1 MKEAYI
7 KAVGIGLGFELQ
19 RAEFHYQDGNI
30 WSNVAHVRIDGVHKA
45 KWQFFLHSLD
55 DKHWVSLDL
64 KSFVAVD
71 ILLFFKLPYYT
82 FVCC

>member
-1 MKEAYI
+1 
-7 KAVGIGLGFELQ
+7 VC
-19 RAEFHYQDGNI
+19 
-30 WSNVAHVRIDGVHKA
+30 IDGVHKT

>member
-30 WSNVAHVRIDGVHKA
+30 WSNVAHVRIDGVHKT